1 MTVNKGVS
9 LAVEYLEKYLP
20 MAINNKGCLGADIVS
35 PATACPAIEGTGSLS
50 HKKTHLSSTWEY
62 SSLSIK

>member
-20 MAINNKGCLGADIVS
+20 MAINNKGCLGADIVP
-35 PATACPAIEGTGSLS
+35 PATACRLPAIEGTGSFVS
-50 HKKTHLSSTWEY
+50 
-62 SSLSIK
+62 

>member
-1 MTVNKGVS
+1 MTVIKRVS

-35 PATACPAIEGTGSLS
+35 PATACPAIEGTGSFFS
-50 HKKTHLSSTWEY
+50 
-62 SSLSIK
+62 